1 MWIHVAPL
9 FQEIQDCVHRL
20 TFIHY
25 VGVFIYYLRVFILG
39 PNSEGVE
46 LCRAAS
52 QVGRGGDQGPRHLI
66 SDLSPPGVLIAPPC
80 VPAFHHTVLLETSR
94 EGDDTG

>member
-1 MWIHVAPL
+1 M
-9 FQEIQDCVHRL
+9 
-20 TFIHY
+20 
-25 VGVFIYYLRVFILG
+25 
-39 PNSEGVE
+39 E